1 MFSGNWILDSWVGKD
16 RDNGITALP
25 VPRTHTQNHS
35 RRVSVSSDTVPFRWS
50 TPRGALGSSRQPL
63 PHLPAPRKQLQGTM
77 GAGRMGAGGREAWV
91 LPHQPRHPVTTGL
104 LGWISGTRTGRL
116 ADTPFAIRDG
126 VSGTQLC
133 IHSSYT
139 LTEQP
144 VLGHRQKRLVLALSL
159 RSGGRQK
166 KRNKH
171 RGEQNLISPTS

>member
-1 MFSGNWILDSWVGKD
+1 MPL
-16 RDNGITALP
+16 AP
-25 VPRTHTQNHS
+25 
-35 RRVSVSSDTVPFRWS
+35 
-50 TPRGALGSSRQPL
+50 LGSPSLIFQP
-63 PHLPAPRKQLQGTM
+63 PGNSFKVRWGQGEW
-77 GAGRMGAGGREAWV
+77 GGGREAWV

>member
-25 VPRTHTQNHS
+25 VPRTHTQYHS
-35 RRVSVSSDTVPFRWS
+35 RKVSVSSDTVPFRWS
-50 TPRGALGSSRQPL
+50 TPRGALGSSRQP
-63 PHLPAPRKQLQGTM
+63 
-77 GAGRMGAGGREAWV
+77 